1 MSRQL
6 VGGRTGSGLAW
17 QCAFAVFEWTWL
29 NPHDFL
35 VKSAVGLH
43 TSWTLISLPGFWSL
57 CSLCSLQ
64 VVPPKEWKP
73 RASYDD
79 IDDLVIPAP
88 IQQLVTGQSG
98 LFTQYNIQKKAMTV
112 REFRKIANSD
122 KWVKHVPFSRGT
134 LHFVRRV
141 VFKTATILLKS
152 PLPSSCFCLS
162 PLLFF
167 AWEHFSSEYTV
178 TV

>member
-1 MSRQL
+1 MTVRLDNSPQMSWML
-6 VGGRTGSGLAW
+6 TG
-17 QCAFAVFEWTWL
+17 
-29 NPHDFL
+29 
-35 VKSAVGLH
+35 
-43 TSWTLISLPGFWSL
+43 LIVSDLSHCF
-57 CSLCSLQ
+57 LCSLQ

-122 KWVKHVPFSRGT
+122 K
-134 LHFVRRV
+134 
-141 VFKTATILLKS
+141 
-152 PLPSSCFCLS
+152 
-162 PLLFF
+162 
-167 AWEHFSSEYTV
+167 
-178 TV
+178 

>member
-1 MSRQL
+1 M
-6 VGGRTGSGLAW
+6 
-17 QCAFAVFEWTWL
+17 FEWAWL
-29 NPHDFL
+29 NPRDFL

-43 TSWTLISLPGFWSL
+43 TWWTLISLPGFWSL

-122 KWVKHVPFSRGT
+122 KWVKHVPFSIWT
-134 LHFVRRV
+134 LHFVGRV
-141 VFKTATILLKS
+141 VFKTAAIILKS
-152 PLPSSCFCLS
+152 PLLSFHFSLS

-167 AWEHFSSEYTV
+167 ARKHFSSQYTV
-178 TV
+178 SLNSSMFLRRVIPLLFLQK

>member
-1 MSRQL
+1 MWVNQSN
-6 VGGRTGSGLAW
+6 
-17 QCAFAVFEWTWL
+17 C
-29 NPHDFL
+29 L
-35 VKSAVGLH
+35 VKLTVRLAGNYM
-43 TSWTLISLPGFWSL
+43 LPGVWLACQVSHLSF
-57 CSLCSLQ
+57 CFLCSLQ

-122 KWVKHVPFSRGT
+122 KWVET
-134 LHFVRRV
+134 LSYLTYRLGPWCL
-141 VFKTATILLKS
+141 ILLAS
-152 PLPSSCFCLS
+152 LGLLLSWWTVFSVGQLCSSCLPFC
-162 PLLFF
+162 FF
-167 AWEHFSSEYTV
+167 YGSISSSQDCV
-178 TV
+178 SV